1 MKELNGIPRIALR
14 FLAWFCPSDLL
25 EGIEGDLLERFEEDI
40 PGVGLRKARRQ
51 LVWTVLLLFRPS
63 ILLRNKFSWRLI
75 NSIMIR
81 NYITVA
87 SRNILKR
94 KLYSSIN
101 AFGLSIGIAFC
112 ILIYLFIKDEQSFDQ
127 FHVNKEHLYRMHSE
141 VYSASRADDPKAD
154 NPYSKMSQMQ
164 MALAPVMKAE
174 LPEVKYATHFCQSHA
189 LFHRD
194 EKIFREPIVYVDA
207 DFFNMFSF
215 PLLRGNAKLLFQT
228 KDEIVLTPELAE
240 KYFGSKDPL
249 GQVITINDRPIT
261 VTGIITA
268 APANSSLQFAAL
280 LPIESWGLYNQHN
293 LDKWMN
299 LGFAT
304 FVQLHPEADLNNLR
318 TKLIALRDKYM
329 ADELVQWRERDKVP
343 AAYTPYK
350 IGFSNITAIHLQKE
364 IGWDKISDPTYAWIL
379 GGIALLILFIA
390 CINYISLALTSSA
403 RRRME
408 VGIRKVIGAH
418 RRQLVY
424 QFAFESVVL
433 ALLSMFIGFGLVTLF
448 LPAFNEFTGKDIT
461 VTFIDIISLAGI
473 STSLTVIVG
482 LLAGCYPALYLSG
495 FRPVQVLKGV
505 FTARLSAGFSKPL
518 VVFQFV
524 LSSFLIISSVVM
536 YRQMDFITTK
546 DLGYNQHQVIVI
558 PTQAGW
564 REDGNKIVDQFRQL
578 TAGIPSVVS
587 VAGTDYPFAGNDGM
601 IFGYKVN
608 GENKSAQAFNI
619 DTYFLKTLGIQLVQ
633 GRGFDINNPA
643 DTTKTI
649 VVNEALVKD
658 MGWANPLDEHLNF
671 HMSDPNAIG
680 ARVIGVVKDF
690 HFLSLEENIKPMF
703 FSMDRNDGSLN
714 HILVRV
720 SPDNIPATLTQLQN
734 IFRKVAPEKP
744 FEYSFLDDNVARQY
758 ASFDRWMNIMAFS
771 TIFAIIISCLGLF
784 GLAGINAVNRTKEI
798 GIRKVMGAEVMS
810 IFIMLN
816 KQFVWLSLIAF
827 ALAAPLAWYAMRQWL
842 AGFQFHVDMTW
853 YLFAAGML
861 LGLLVALT
869 AVSYHAVKAAR
880 VNPADS
886 LKYE

>member
-1 MKELNGIPRIALR
+1 MKALNGIPRIALR
-14 FLAWFCPSDLL
+14 FLAWFCPSDLR
-25 EGIEGDLLERFEEDI
+25 EGIEGDLLEKFEEDI
-40 PGVGLRKARRQ
+40 PGVGLRKARAR

-63 ILLRNKFSWRLI
+63 ILLRNKFSWRI
-75 NSIMIR
+75 FNSIMIR

-87 SRNILKR
+87 SRNIRKR
-94 KLYSSIN
+94 KLYSFIN

-127 FHVNKEHLYRMHSE
+127 FHVNKDHLYRMHSE
-141 VYSASRADDPKAD
+141 VYDAGHTNNPKAEG
-154 NPYSKMSQMQ
+154 PYKKMPQMQ

-174 LPEVKYATHFCQSHA
+174 LPEVQYATHFCQSHA
-189 LFHRD
+189 LFRKD
-194 EKIFREPIVYVDA
+194 DKIFRESIVYVDA
-207 DFFNMFSF
+207 DFFSMFSF
-215 PLLRGNAKLLFQT
+215 PLEKGNPKRLFQT
-228 KDEIVLTPELAE
+228 KEEIVLTPALAE
-240 KYFGSKDPL
+240 KYFGSKDPV
-249 GQVITINDRPIT
+249 GQVITIYDRPMT
-261 VTGIITA
+261 VTGIITEP
-268 APANSSLQFAAL
+268 PANSSLQFQAL

-293 LDKWMN
+293 LDKWIN

-304 FVQLHPEADLNNLR
+304 FVQLYPGTDLNNLQ
-318 TKLIALRDKYM
+318 TKLEALRQKYM
-329 ADELVQWRERDKVP
+329 KDETLPWLERDAIPVG
-343 AAYTPYK
+343 YSPYK

-364 IGWDKISDPTYAWIL
+364 IWWDKVSDPEYAWIL
-379 GGIALLILFIA
+379 GGIAILILFIA

-403 RRRME
+403 GRRIE
-408 VGIRKVIGAH
+408 VGIRKVVGAY
-418 RRQLVY
+418 RRELIY
-424 QFAFESVVL
+424 QFTFESVML
-433 ALLSMFIGFGLVTLF
+433 ALMSMFIGFGLVTIF
-448 LPAFNEFTGKDIT
+448 LPAFNEFTGKGISIT
-461 VTFIDIISLAGI
+461 LNDIISLSAVSI
-473 STSLTVIVG
+473 ALTVVVG
-482 LLAGCYPALYLSG
+482 LLAGCYPALYLSR
-495 FRPVQVLKGV
+495 FRPAQVLKGL
-505 FTARLSAGFSKPL
+505 FTGRLSAGFSKPL
-518 VVFQFV
+518 VVCQFI

-536 YRQMDFITTK
+536 YRQMRFVTTK

-564 REDGNKIVDQFRQL
+564 GEDSNAVVEQFRQQA
-578 TAGIPSVVS
+578 AGIPAVIS
-587 VAGTDYPFAGNDGM
+587 VAGTDYPFAGNDWM
-601 IFGYKVN
+601 VYGYKVN
-608 GENKSAQAFNI
+608 GENKATHGFNI
-619 DTYFLKTLGIQLVQ
+619 DTYFLNTLGIQLVQ

-671 HMSDPNAIG
+671 HMGDPNAIG

-734 IFRKVAPEKP
+734 VFRKVAPEKP

-758 ASFDRWMNIMAFS
+758 ASFDRWTNIMAFS
-771 TIFAIIISCLGLF
+771 AIFAIIISCLGLF

-798 GIRKVMGAEVMS
+798 GIRKVMGAEVMN

-827 ALAAPLAWYAMRQWL
+827 ALAAPLAWYAMKQWL
-842 AGFQFHVDMTW
+842 GSFQFHIDMTW

-861 LGLLVALT
+861 VGLAVALT

>member
-1 MKELNGIPRIALR
+1 MKELNGIPRVALR

-40 PGVGLRKARRQ
+40 PDIGLRKARRR

-63 ILLRNKFSWRLI
+63 ILFRNKFSWRII
-75 NSIMIR
+75 NGIMIR

-112 ILIYLFIKDEQSFDQ
+112 ILIYLFIRDEQSFDQ

-141 VYSASRADDPKAD
+141 VYDAGRAATPESGS
-154 NPYSKMSQMQ
+154 PYKKMSQMQ
-164 MALAPVMKAE
+164 LALAPVMKAE
-174 LPEVKYATHFCQSHA
+174 LPEVQYATHYCQNNS
-189 LFHRD
+189 LFRKD
-194 EKIFREPIVYVDA
+194 DKVFREPIVYIDP
-207 DFFNMFSF
+207 DFFSMFSF
-215 PLLRGNAKLLFQT
+215 PLLKGNVKHLFQG
-228 KDEIVLTPELAE
+228 KDEIVLTPRLAE

-249 GQVITINDRPIT
+249 GQLITVNDRPVT
-261 VTGIITA
+261 VTGIIA
-268 APANSSLQFAAL
+268 EPPANSSLQFQAL
-280 LPIESWGLYNQHN
+280 LPIESWGVYNQHN

-304 FVQLHPEADLNNLR
+304 FVQLYPGADLNNLQS
-318 TKLIALRDKYM
+318 KLAALRDKHM

-343 AAYTPYK
+343 ADYIPYK
-350 IGFSNITAIHLQKE
+350 IGFTNITAIHLQKE
-364 IGWDKISDPTYAWIL
+364 VGWDKVSDPKYAWIL
-379 GGIALLILFIA
+379 SGIALLILFIA

-408 VGIRKVIGAH
+408 VGIRKVVGAY
-418 RRQLVY
+418 RRQLIY
-424 QFAFESVVL
+424 QFAFESVML
-433 ALLSMFIGFGLVTLF
+433 ALLSMFIGFGLVMLF
-448 LPAFNEFTGKDIT
+448 LPAFNEFTGKDISIT
-461 VTFIDIISLAGI
+461 TTDVISLSGM
-473 STSLTVIVG
+473 SVGLTVLVG

-495 FRPVQVLKGV
+495 FKPVQVLKGV
-505 FTARLSAGFSKPL
+505 FTGRLSAGFSKPL

-536 YRQMDFITTK
+536 YRQMRFVTTK

-558 PTQAGW
+558 PTQTGW
-564 REDGNKIVDQFRQL
+564 REDGNKVVEQFRQL
-578 TAGIPSVVS
+578 TAGSQSVVS
-587 VAGTDYPFAGNDGM
+587 VSGTDYPFAGNDGM
-601 IFGYKVN
+601 IYGYQVN
-608 GENKSAQAFNI
+608 GENKATHGFNI

-633 GRGFDINNPA
+633 GRDFDINNLA
-643 DTTKTI
+643 DTAKTI

-658 MGWANPLDEHLNF
+658 MGWTDPLNERLNF
-671 HMSDPNAIG
+671 HMSDPNG
-680 ARVIGVVKDF
+680 TGSRVIGVVKDF

-720 SPDNIPATLTQLQN
+720 TADNIPAAIEYLQKA
-734 IFRKVAPEKP
+734 FRKISPDKP
-744 FEYSFLDDNVARQY
+744 FEYTFLDDNVARQY

-798 GIRKVMGAEVMS
+798 GIRKVMGAEVMT
-810 IFIMLN
+810 IFMMLN
-816 KQFVWLSLIAF
+816 KQFIWLSLVAF
-827 ALAAPLAWYAMRQWL
+827 ALATPLAWYAMRQWL
-842 AGFQFHVDMTW
+842 GSFRFHIELTW

-861 LGLLVALT
+861 LGLMVALT

>member
-1 MKELNGIPRIALR
+1 MKELSGIPRAALR
-14 FLAWFCPSDLL
+14 FLAWFCPTDLL
-25 EGIEGDLLERFEEDI
+25 EGIEGDLLERFDEDI
-40 PGVGLRKARRQ
+40 PDVGLRRARRR

-63 ILLRNKFSWRLI
+63 ILLRNKFSWRII

-112 ILIYLFIKDEQSFDQ
+112 MLIYLFIKDEQSFDQ

-141 VYSASRADDPKAD
+141 IYSGSRAEDPKAD
-154 NPYSKMSQMQ
+154 GPYNKMSQMQ
-164 MALAPVMKAE
+164 IALAPVMKAE
-174 LPEVKYATHFCQSHA
+174 LPEVQYATHFCQSNT
-189 LFHRD
+189 LFRKD

-207 DFFNMFSF
+207 DFFSMFSF
-215 PLLRGNAKLLFQT
+215 PLLKGNPKLLFQT
-228 KDEIVLTPELAE
+228 KHEIVLTPKLAE

-249 GQVITINDRPIT
+249 GQVLTINDQPVT
-261 VTGIITA
+261 VTGIIA
-268 APANSSLQFAAL
+268 EPPANSSLQFQAL
-280 LPIESWGLYNQHN
+280 LPVEGWGAYNEHN
-293 LDKWMN
+293 LSMWMN

-304 FVQLHPEADLNNLR
+304 FVQLYPEADLNNLQA
-318 TKLIALRDKYM
+318 KLETLRDRYM
-329 ADELVQWRERDKVP
+329 ADDLVQWRERDKVP
-343 AAYTPYK
+343 VGYDPYK
-350 IGFSNITAIHLQKE
+350 IGFSNITAIHLQKN
-364 IGWDKISDPTYAWIL
+364 IGWDKVSDPKYAWIL

-408 VGIRKVIGAH
+408 VGIRKVMGAY

-448 LPAFNEFTGKDIT
+448 LPAFNEFTGKDISI
-461 VTFIDIISLAGI
+461 TFIDIISLAGI
-473 STSLTVIVG
+473 STGLTIIVG

-495 FRPVQVLKGV
+495 FRPVQVLKGI

-536 YRQMDFITTK
+536 YRQMHFITIK
-546 DLGYNQHQVIVI
+546 DLGYNQHQIIVI

-564 REDGNKIVDQFRQL
+564 REDGNKVVEQFRQQ
-578 TAGIPSVVS
+578 TAGNPSVVS
-587 VAGTDYPFAGNDGM
+587 VAGTDYPFASNDWM
-601 IFGYKVN
+601 IYGYQVK
-608 GENKSAQAFNI
+608 GENKATHGFNI
-619 DTYFLKTLGIQLVQ
+619 DAYFLKTLDIQLVQ

-643 DTTKTI
+643 DTIKTI

-658 MGWANPLDEHLNF
+658 MGWTNPLDEHLNF
-671 HMSDPNAIG
+671 HMSDPNG
-680 ARVIGVVKDF
+680 TGSRVIGVVKDF
-690 HFLSLEENIKPMF
+690 HFLSLEQNIKPMF
-703 FSMDRNDGSLN
+703 FSMDRNDGGIN
-714 HILVRV
+714 YILARIT
-720 SPDNIPATLTQLQN
+720 PDNIPATLEQLQKV
-734 IFRKVAPEKP
+734 FRKIAPDKP
-744 FEYSFLDDNVARQY
+744 FEYTFLDDDVAKQY

-771 TIFAIIISCLGLF
+771 TIFAIVISCLGLF

-798 GIRKVMGAEVMS
+798 GIRKVMGAEVMN

-827 ALAAPLAWYAMRQWL
+827 ALATPLAWYAMRQWL
-842 AGFQFHVDMTW
+842 GSFQFHVDMSW